1 MVFSIRR
8 AWEVFLQK
16 QFSGKVGRQVWVV
29 RSRSKRLKELGRREA
44 GVLGGRVQR
53 SGKF

>member
-1 MVFSIRR
+1 MKH

-29 RSRSKRLKELGRREA
+29 ISRNKRLKKLGRRET

-53 SGKF
+53 SVKF